1 MHLDYYK
8 ILGIDRYASAEQIR
22 LAYRTKAKL
31 YHPDINKSSNANTL
45 FQLINEAYQ
54 VLANADKKKW
64 YDFKLKYPS
73 TTNMKPQA
81 ERRRTSTYENYYKA
95 YTHYK
100 NEKNNEELFSKRTT
114 KIIDNFLFYF
124 LVVAGFLAIIYSTID
139 LIFDKVNMRNMTGMI
154 FGVWFLLILFLGW
167 SLMRRK

>member
-1 MHLDYYK
+1 MQVDYYK
-8 ILGIDRYASAEQIR
+8 ILGIERDATAEQIR
-22 LAYRTKAKL
+22 QAYRAKAKL
-31 YHPDINKSSNANTL
+31 YHPDINNSPNANTL

-54 VLANADKKKW
+54 VLVNTDKKKW

-73 TTNMKPQA
+73 TTSMKPQA

-100 NEKNNEELFSKRTT
+100 NEKNNDELFSKRTT

-124 LVVAGFLAIIYSTID
+124 LVAAGFVAIIISAID
-139 LIFDKVNMRNMTGMI
+139 LVYDKVSMKNMTGMI

-167 SLMRRK
+167 SILNKK